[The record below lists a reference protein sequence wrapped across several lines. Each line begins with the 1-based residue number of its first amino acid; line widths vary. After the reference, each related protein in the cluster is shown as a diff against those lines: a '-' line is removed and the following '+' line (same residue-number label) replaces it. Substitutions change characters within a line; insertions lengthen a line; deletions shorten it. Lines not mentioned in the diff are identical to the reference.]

1 MLSTPSIAAPV
12 HRGTAG
18 RTQAGGA
25 EQSIIFMLMS
35 PSEGAEQSIIGFGI
49 PSEGAEQS
57 IIGFG
62 IPSEGASL

>member
-49 PSEGAEQS
+49 PSEGA
-57 IIGFG
+57 
-62 IPSEGASL
+62 SL